1 MNTFQLGP
9 DEHVIAIFRKHPF
22 YLWISGIKYAV
33 LALLPSIAAPFLSD
47 TTGNFGGFG
56 MTLYLGFLIILWIG
70 FFIEWTDFMLDT
82 WILTNERLI
91 DVEQIALFS
100 RRVSTLSLDR
110 IQDITIEE
118 SGFLETLLGIGNV
131 LIQTA
136 SEIEQFQVKGARNPV
151 QIKDMIQQAYREGR
165 EDILNEIAHLQR

>member
-1 MNTFQLGP
+1 MSTLQLGP
-9 DEHVIAIFRKHPF
+9 EEHIIAIFRKHQF
-22 YLWISGIKYAV
+22 YLWVSAAKYVV
-33 LALLPSIAAPFLSD
+33 LALLPAIAAPFLSNN
-47 TTGNFGGFG
+47 TGNFGGFG
-56 MTLYLGFLIILWIG
+56 MTLYLGFLIVLWIG

-82 WILTNERLI
+82 WILTNERLV

-118 SGFLETLLGIGNV
+118 SGLIETFFGIGNV

-136 SEIEQFQVKGARNPV
+136 SEIEQFKVIGAKNPV
-151 QIKDMIQQAYREGR
+151 IMKDMIQQAYREGR

>member
-1 MNTFQLGP
+1 MTTFQLGP
-9 DEHVIAIFRKHPF
+9 NEHVIAIFRKHPF
-22 YLWISGIKYAV
+22 YLWVSAAKYAI
-33 LALLPSIAAPFLSD
+33 LALLPAIASPFLGDS
-47 TTGNFGGFG
+47 TGSFGGFG

-82 WILTNERLI
+82 WILTNERLV

-118 SGFLETLLGIGNV
+118 SGFIETMLGIGNV

-151 QIKDMIQQAYREGR
+151 VMKDMIQQAYREGR
-165 EDILNEIAHLQR
+165 EDILNEIAQLRA

>member
-1 MNTFQLGP
+1 MSTLQLGP
-9 DEHVIAIFRKHPF
+9 EEHIIAIFRKHQF
-22 YLWISGIKYAV
+22 YLWVSAAKYVV
-33 LALLPSIAAPFLSD
+33 LALLPAIAAPFLSNN
-47 TTGNFGGFG
+47 TGNFGGFG
-56 MTLYLGFLIILWIG
+56 MTLYLGFLIVLWIG

-82 WILTNERLI
+82 WILTNERLV

-118 SGFLETLLGIGNV
+118 SGLIETFFFFVNV

-136 SEIEQFQVKGARNPV
+136 SEIEQFKVIGAKNPV
-151 QIKDMIQQAYREGR
+151 IMKDMIQQAYREGR

>member
-1 MNTFQLGP
+1 MSTLQLGP
-9 DEHVIAIFRKHPF
+9 EEHIIAIFRKHQF
-22 YLWISGIKYAV
+22 YLWVSAAKYVV
-33 LALLPSIAAPFLSD
+33 LALLPVIAAPFLNNN
-47 TTGNFGGFG
+47 TGNFGGLG
-56 MTLYLGFLIILWIG
+56 MALYLGFLIILWVG

-82 WILTNERLI
+82 WILTNERLV

-118 SGFLETLLGIGNV
+118 SGILETFLGIGNV

-151 QIKDMIQQAYREGR
+151 VMKDMIQQAYREGR